1 MGGQCQTCPL
11 SNLTK
16 CLSSFRSNLQ
26 VHDLRNFPGL
36 KRKIN
41 SASIS
46 NFPLHGLTP
55 SDNNSVSVTRSG
67 IQKKENKNPF
77 AQFIRIK
84 GKQVRRNKKTLIPHP
99 HPGTLF
105 FSSWRCGVW
114 LCPSNF
120 SAVVVASFKSCAT

>member
-41 SASIS
+41 LAFIS

-67 IQKKENKNPF
+67 IQKKENKNPV
-77 AQFIRIK
+77 AQFIRIRE
-84 GKQVRRNKKTLIPHP
+84 KQVRGNKKNINSPP
-99 HPGTLF
+99 PRDIVF
-105 FSSWRCGVW
+105 FVMAVWRLVVSIEFLCSSGSLV
-114 LCPSNF
+114 
-120 SAVVVASFKSCAT
+120 